1 MATASPSSSRPT
13 AETESPGSGVT
24 LEFESPLFLQ
34 SLFAHDHSLLRFA
47 ADRLGVTITSR
58 DGWVKIDSDRA
69 SATKAAT
76 SIFRTLETARRGGAE
91 ISAEAFR
98 HAVETAASGGEGMP
112 VEKLLSKRLLGSA
125 QRPAVSPK
133 NEGQAR
139 YLEAIEDNTVTFGT
153 GPAGTGKTYI
163 AMARALSALK
173 NKEVSKVVL
182 SRPAVEAGE
191 ALGFLPGALEE
202 KLSPYLRPLYDAIY
216 DMLDPGDMEKYMD
229 RGAIEIAPL
238 AYMRGRTLSRAF
250 VILDEAQNTTEE
262 QMFMFLTR
270 IGEGSRCIIT
280 GDPSQCD
287 LKRGM
292 RSGLREA
299 LRVLRGVDGVGFAD
313 FQESDVVRHP
323 VVKRIIGAY
332 NRAREEQQLERDQR
346 AEAKKAAAAIAAVA
360 PSGLPDEGDSAAWRP
375 GAGPTDSGL
384 TPPDSGPATS

>member
-1 MATASPSSSRPT
+1 MATASTPPSAKTP
-13 AETESPGSGVT
+13 ESVSGVT

-34 SLFAHDHSLLRFA
+34 SLFAHDHSLLRIA
-47 ADRLGVTITSR
+47 AERLGVTITSR
-58 DGWVKIDSDRA
+58 DGWVKIDGDDK
-69 SATKAAT
+69 SAIEAAT
-76 SIFRTLETARRGGAE
+76 TIFRTLETARRDGAE

-98 HAVETAASGGEGMP
+98 HAVESAANGGEGMS

-133 NEGQAR
+133 NECQAR
-139 YLEAIEDNTVTFGT
+139 YLEAIEENTVTFGS

-270 IGEGSRCIIT
+270 MGEGSRCIIT

-299 LRVLRGVDGVGFAD
+299 LRVLRGVEGIGFAD
-313 FQESDVVRHP
+313 FQEADVVRHP
-323 VVKRIIGAY
+323 VVQRIIGAY
-332 NRAREEQQLERDQR
+332 SRSREEQQREREQR
-346 AEAKKAAAAIAAVA
+346 AEAKKAAARIAAA
-360 PSGLPDEGDSAAWRP
+360 TSSGLPSEGDSAAWRP
-375 GAGPTDSGL
+375 GASPADPGL
-384 TPPDSGPATS
+384 TPPDSASATP

>member
-1 MATASPSSSRPT
+1 MATASTPPSAKTP
-13 AETESPGSGVT
+13 ESVSGVT

-34 SLFAHDHSLLRFA
+34 SLFAHDHSLLRIA
-47 ADRLGVTITSR
+47 AERLGVTITSR
-58 DGWVKIDSDRA
+58 DGWVKIDGDDK
-69 SATKAAT
+69 SAIEAAT
-76 SIFRTLETARRGGAE
+76 TIFRTLETARRDGAE

-98 HAVETAASGGEGMP
+98 HAVESAANGGEGMS

-133 NEGQAR
+133 NECQAR
-139 YLEAIEDNTVTFGT
+139 YLEAIEENTVTFGS

-270 IGEGSRCIIT
+270 MGEGSRCIIT

-299 LRVLRGVDGVGFAD
+299 LRVLRGVEGIGFAD
-313 FQESDVVRHP
+313 FQEADVVRHP
-323 VVKRIIGAY
+323 VVQRIIGAY
-332 NRAREEQQLERDQR
+332 SRSREEQQREREQR
-346 AEAKKAAAAIAAVA
+346 AEAKKAAARIAAA
-360 PSGLPDEGDSAAWRP
+360 TPSGLPSEGDSAAWRP
-375 GAGPTDSGL
+375 GASPADPGL
-384 TPPDSGPATS
+384 TPPDSASATP